1 MHNKVTEITLDLS
14 DSMNRI
20 CRMAFPMAS
29 RVIDRFHMQ
38 RLAVYAV
45 QENRIRHRWDAINA
59 ETDARE
65 NARFDGRKHVA
76 ERLYNG
82 DTLEESLPRV
92 VMRCLSLL
100 RSGLPPSGNVP

>member
-1 MHNKVTEITLDLS
+1 
-14 DSMNRI
+14 
-20 CRMAFPMAS
+20 MAFPMAS

-65 NARFDGRKHVA
+65 NAKLDGRKYVA
-76 ERLYNG
+76 ERLENG